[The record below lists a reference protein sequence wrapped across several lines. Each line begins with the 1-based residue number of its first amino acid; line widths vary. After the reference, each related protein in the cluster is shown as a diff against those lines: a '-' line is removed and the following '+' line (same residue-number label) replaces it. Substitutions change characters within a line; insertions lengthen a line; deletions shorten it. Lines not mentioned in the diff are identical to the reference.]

1 MGPRT
6 ESIGYRRNEHLKFK
20 VLAALLMKVSLVWD
34 IVQCRPLNSCRRFG
48 EASSSLQGR
57 PALLGLP

>member
-6 ESIGYRRNEHLKFK
+6 GPIGRNEHLKFK

-34 IVQCRPLNSCRRFG
+34 VVPCRQLNSYRRFG
-48 EASSSLQGR
+48 EASSSLQVS